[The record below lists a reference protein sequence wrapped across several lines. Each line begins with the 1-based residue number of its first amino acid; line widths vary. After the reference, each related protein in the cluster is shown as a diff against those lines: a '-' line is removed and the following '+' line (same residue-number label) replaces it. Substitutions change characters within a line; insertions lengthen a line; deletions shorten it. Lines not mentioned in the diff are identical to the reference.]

1 MRTLKF
7 TLLISMLFLLTTS
20 CTDLTEDIVPNNT
33 VNQTELVT
41 STNVPTDGTSDDG
54 TGGTTDLDTGGSDG
68 SGNDGGKGN

>member
-7 TLLISMLFLLTTS
+7 TLLISLLFLLTTS

-41 STNVPTDGTSDDG
+41 STNVPTNGTGDDG
-54 TGGTTDLDTGGSDG
+54 TGGTTDIDTGGGD
-68 SGNDGGKGN
+68 GNDGGKGN

>member
-7 TLLISMLFLLTTS
+7 TLLISTLFLLTTS

-41 STNVPTDGTSDDG
+41 STNVPTDGTGDDG
-54 TGGTTDLDTGGSDG
+54 TGGTTDLDTGGTGSDG
-68 SGNDGGKGN
+68 NGSGKDD